1 MFFQIDNSELSS
13 YADDNTPIAS
23 VKNHQKLMNSL
34 QSTQIVCLNGTKKST
49 LKSMQINVAYLL
61 GPYFNK
67 EITIANYNKAR
78 SNSEEV
84 LGVVIETEATFAKY
98 IENLCGRQIKT
109 PCIDESSQLHDL
121 RKVPLGSENIFLFFF
136 YSFLSNLI
144 IVLL

>member
-1 MFFQIDNSELSS
+1 MLEWYQKIYFKIN
-13 YADDNTPIAS
+13 ADKCRL
-23 VKNHQKLMNSL
+23 V
-34 QSTQIVCLNGTKKST
+34 
-49 LKSMQINVAYLL
+49 L

-136 YSFLSNLI
+136 IHFYQI
-144 IVLL
+144 